1 MKNKLSVSVF
11 IIVMI
16 LCFIGIVMIY
26 SASSYSAGLKGD
38 EFFYVKKQLIGLV
51 AGLVCLVGCVIIK
64 IETVYKLRY
73 VILGISY
80 VLLIL
85 CLIPGIGI
93 ESYGAKRW
101 LNLGVITLQPS
112 EIAKFALC
120 IYCAAYMSKRKMSG
134 IISMI
139 PPLIAGGITCVLLML
154 EPNMSI
160 TICVASVLMIML
172 FVGGGKKKT
181 FVVFG
186 ALGVTLAVLL
196 IVSAPYRMER
206 ILAFVDPW
214 SSPKDEGYQLI
225 QSYYALGSGGL
236 FGVGLFNSRQ
246 KYLFLPFAE
255 SDFIF
260 SVIGEEL
267 GFVGAILIL
276 LLYGA
281 LIFCGI
287 IIALRAKSAF
297 ETLLSI
303 GIVSVIA
310 IQTLLN
316 VAVVTGSI
324 PPTGLP
330 LPFMSAGGSSL
341 MVFMAASGLLIN
353 ISNGDRN
360 ASKIG
365 NGKIFVKRKVIYG

>member
-1 MKNKLSVSVF
+1 ML
-11 IIVMI
+11 
-16 LCFIGIVMIY
+16 LCLIGMVMIY

-38 EFFYVKKQLIGLV
+38 EFYYVKKQLIGFV
-51 AGLVCLVGCVIIK
+51 IGLVCLIGCTIIK
-64 IETVYKLRY
+64 TETIYKLRY
-73 VILGISY
+73 VILGVSY
-80 VLLIL
+80 FLLIL
-85 CLIPGIGI
+85 CLIPGIGV

-101 LNLGVITLQPS
+101 LNLGIITLQPS
-112 EIAKFALC
+112 EIAKFGLC
-120 IYCAAYMSKRKMSG
+120 VYCAAYMSKRKLSG
-134 IISMI
+134 IISML
-139 PPLIAGGITCVLLML
+139 PPLIAGGIMCVLLML

-186 ALGVTLAVLL
+186 TLGVAVAVLMQPL
-196 IVSAPYRMER
+196 APFAAKALLTPAE
-206 ILAFVDPW
+206 AFAGTVTYVR
-214 SSPKDEGYQLI
+214 PKDEGYQLI

-267 GFVGAILIL
+267 GFAGAILIL
-276 LLYGA
+276 SLYGL

-287 IIALRAKSAF
+287 IVALRAKSPF
-297 ETLLSI
+297 ETLLAI
-303 GIVSVIA
+303 GIVSVIS

-316 VAVVTGSI
+316 IAVVTGSI

-330 LPFMSAGGSSL
+330 LPFISAGSTSLVVFMSAIGI
-341 MVFMAASGLLIN
+341 LLNIN
-353 ISNGDRN
+353 
-360 ASKIG
+360 KQ
-365 NGKIFVKRKVIYG
+365 VKV

>member
-1 MKNKLSVSVF
+1 M
-11 IIVMI
+11 
-16 LCFIGIVMIY
+16 VMIY

-38 EFFYVKKQLIGLV
+38 ELFYVKKQLIGFV
-51 AGLVCLVGCVIIK
+51 AGLVCLFGCAIIK

-73 VILGISY
+73 VMLGISY

-93 ESYGAKRW
+93 ESYGARRW
-101 LNLGVITLQPS
+101 LNLGFITLQPS
-112 EIAKFALC
+112 EIAKFGLC
-120 IYCAAYMSKRKMSG
+120 VYCASYMSKRKMSG
-134 IISMI
+134 IVSMI
-139 PPLIAGGITCVLLML
+139 PPLVAGGIMCVLIML

-160 TICVASVLMIML
+160 TICVACVLMIML
-172 FVGGGKKKT
+172 FVGGGNKRT
-181 FVVFG
+181 FVLFG
-186 ALGVTLAVLL
+186 IVGVALAVLL
-196 IVSAPYRMER
+196 ILSAPYRMER
-206 ILAFVDPW
+206 ILAYLDPW
-214 SSPKDEGYQLI
+214 SSAKDEGYQLI

-260 SVIGEEL
+260 SIIGEEL
-267 GFVGAILIL
+267 GFIGAIIILFLYFILIYL
-276 LLYGA
+276 
-281 LIFCGI
+281 GI
-287 IIALRAKSAF
+287 RIAVKAKSAF
-297 ETLLSI
+297 ETLLAI

-316 VAVVTGSI
+316 IAVVSGSI

-353 ISNGDRN
+353 ISNRSQEKKES
-360 ASKIG
+360 AS
-365 NGKIFVKRKVIYG
+365 VKFLSNRKSISLKMS